1 METLPKTDSVNN
13 GTVVLST
20 AFLPPIEW
28 FRAAAL
34 SSHTLLEGFETYQKQ
49 SYRTRCR
56 ILTSAGVETLK
67 VPVVHSSSRLIQDI
81 PIDYS
86 EAWVQRMERALKTAY
101 MSSPFYIYYADDII
115 PVLRSG
121 MNSLFELNLALINV
135 LAELLGLRLN
145 IGITQEYVPE
155 YGEGIL
161 DLRDA
166 IHPKRELPQ
175 WLLLK
180 RRYYQVFSSKTGYVP
195 SLSVLDL
202 LFNEGPNAIS
212 FIF

>member
-1 METLPKTDSVNN
+1 METLPKTDSVKN

-34 SSHTLLEGFETYQKQ
+34 SSYTLLEGFETYQKQ

-56 ILTSAGVETLK
+56 ILTSTGVETLK

-135 LAELLGLRLN
+135 LAELLGLRLD
-145 IGITQEYVPE
+145 IRITQEYVSE
-155 YGEGIL
+155 YGEGTL
-161 DLRDA
+161 DLRNS
-166 IHPKRELPQ
+166 IHP
-175 WLLLK
+175 
-180 RRYYQVFSSKTGYVP
+180 
-195 SLSVLDL
+195 
-202 LFNEGPNAIS
+202 
-212 FIF
+212 